1 MKRRCNLT
9 QSEGGQILIVVIII
23 LMLAVITIPVIL
35 GLTYSSGKKTNINT
49 QKTQVRYA
57 ADSGIQDAL
66 NRLANLGNGTLQ
78 VPDYSSSKN
87 GNGTLVI
94 EGDWVEY
101 TLGAPAATVSVND
114 CQVDMRIEYEG
125 NSTGNP
131 RYLITSTGDGTID
144 PSVTIRALAELITL
158 PGIYY
163 TPGEGCVYDSAFDY
177 AVASLGPTGPEF
189 KTNPPTISGNVY
201 SNGPVDFGPGSIVQP
216 DGYHKGDVWANGTV
230 TLEYSGSKGS
240 VSISGSV
247 HSNGDIE
254 MIGYGPTDANYG
266 SIGGDAYGNGS
277 IQATGVGSWIGGS
290 AWASEDINV
299 GLNTHGSE
307 VAGSGIAHSTVAS
320 GDVHVSGPVIN
331 GLLWNVGGNVASNG
345 DVTVDNSGT
354 IMGDV
359 NVSPGGTVTHSNGVI
374 NGNITYGT
382 VTLTLPEIPTL
393 VATDVAWWQNH
404 YMTQALEGYNVP
416 PDEPYGGKY
425 QGGTFT
431 IGNGGNVSMGNTYIV
446 GDFDVKNG
454 STVYLGND
462 TTVYV
467 TGEVNI
473 ASDSNVM
480 GTGHLVAVDNMSL
493 ANNIIGDS
501 TAMPLLMTLGC
512 LQVGNQQAAD
522 PGTIYAALYA
532 PNCNVDLKNWN
543 IVSGAVVAQ
552 GITGGQGT
560 NIIWNPGVRN
570 IPGLPGGD
578 VTDCETEWT
587 SNTLTEMPG
596 VLIDYYKVCDTETC
610 D

>member
-1 MKRRCNLT
+1 MKRRCNLI

-23 LMLAVITIPVIL
+23 LMLAAIAMPAIL

-94 EGDWVEY
+94 EGDWVGY
-101 TLGAPAATVSVND
+101 TLGAPAPVSVND

-125 NSTGNP
+125 NGTGHP
-131 RYLITSTGDGTID
+131 TYLITSTGDSTID
-144 PSVTIRALAELITL
+144 PTVTIQARAKLLTV
-158 PGIYY
+158 PGTYY
-163 TPGEGCVYDSAFDY
+163 TPGEGCNYTSAFDY
-177 AVASLGPTGPEF
+177 AVASLGPTGPDF
-189 KTNPPTISGNVY
+189 KTNPVTISGNVY
-201 SNGPVDFGPGSIVQP
+201 SNGPVDFGAGSTVTP
-216 DGYHKGDVWANGTV
+216 DGYHKGDVWANGPV
-230 TLEYSGSKGS
+230 TLEYSISKGS

-247 HSNGDIE
+247 HANGDIK

-307 VAGSGIAHSTVAS
+307 VAGSGIAHSAVAL

-345 DVTVDNSGT
+345 DVTVDNAGT

-359 NVSPGGTVTHSNGVI
+359 NVSPDGTVTHSNGII
-374 NGNITYGT
+374 NGDITYGT

-393 VATDVAWWQNH
+393 VATDVAWWQN
-404 YMTQALEGYNVP
+404 YYYTQATTGPDHVTYPGGYTIP
-416 PDEPYGGKY
+416 
-425 QGGTFT
+425 QGS
-431 IGNGGNVSMGNTYIV
+431 GNVSMGNTYIV

-454 STVYLGND
+454 NTVYLGND

-467 TGEVNI
+467 TGLVMI
-473 ASDSNVM
+473 DSASNVM
-480 GTGHLVAVDNMSL
+480 GTGRLVAV
-493 ANNIIGDS
+493 GDI
-501 TAMPLLMTLGC
+501 TLKNKIVGDPIFMPLLMTLGC
-512 LQVGNQQAAD
+512 LQVFNQQASD
-522 PGTIYAALYA
+522 PGTLYAALYA